1 MKNMSKTLQTIW
13 RGTFAVLFFVAANTV
28 VAQSLPDGNATSGI
42 PTTDK
47 TVETS
52 VAEKPIRPVRPIA
65 LGAEIGANIDLS
77 GTESSCFDIDIY
89 AGYRKGMIQCAGV
102 GIGVHPSFAHK
113 RMFIP
118 VYAMFR
124 CNFKPGKSLCFFDVK
139 AGMSI
144 NELAPDVRNT
154 GVYASGG
161 IGFNL
166 ASTRQFGTYAIV
178 GYNFTQITPFSD
190 GEIMRNE
197 HALHAVS
204 IRIGITF

>member
-1 MKNMSKTLQTIW
+1 MSKTRFAVW
-13 RGTFAVLFFVAANTV
+13 RYMFAVLFCAVATAVAAQT
-28 VAQSLPDGNATSGI
+28 LPDGNATSGL
-42 PTTDK
+42 TSSDK
-47 TVETS
+47 TAETLTADTP
-52 VAEKPIRPVRPIA
+52 VRPVRPIA
-65 LGAEIGANIDLS
+65 FGAEIGTNIDLS
-77 GTESSCFDIDIY
+77 GTESSCFDIDVY

-102 GIGVHPSFAHK
+102 GVGIHPSFAHK

-124 CNFKPGKSLCFFDVK
+124 CNFKPGKSLCFFDLK

-144 NELAPDVRNT
+144 NELTPDVHNT
-154 GVYASGG
+154 GAYASGG

-166 ASTRQFGTYAIV
+166 ASSRQFSTYAII
-178 GYNFTQITPFSD
+178 GYSFTQITPFAD
-190 GEIMRNE
+190 GETIRNE